1 VPATRRGPVVEVLS
15 ESDNF
20 YADGCSLELA
30 KVTGDNAAGYVA
42 TLNVPVRASGG
53 PA

>member
-1 VPATRRGPVVEVLS
+1 VPSVEVLS
-15 ESDNF
+15 ESDNAF
-20 YADGCSLELA
+20 ADGCSLQLA
-30 KVTGDNAAGYVA
+30 KVIGSNAAAYVA